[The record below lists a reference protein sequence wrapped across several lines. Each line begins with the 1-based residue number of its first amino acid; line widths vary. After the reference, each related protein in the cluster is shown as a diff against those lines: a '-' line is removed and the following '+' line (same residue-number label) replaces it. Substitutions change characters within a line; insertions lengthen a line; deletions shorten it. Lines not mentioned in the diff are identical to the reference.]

1 MSSAA
6 DTQPYDGSIKTIFK
20 NDAANILPHL
30 LPGTI
35 WQETLDIEVLRSPMR
50 VDRVYRVLYRGKVY
64 ILHLEFQAS
73 TDSKM
78 AHRLLIYHANVWN
91 DHKHPVITIVIY
103 LFKSSVPTS
112 PLQEFG
118 ENDEEIL
125 TFHFKVMTL
134 WTENADYYMKHK
146 LVSVYPLLPAMEYTD
161 TAILLKAIDEMVEY
175 YQGDETELSQQL
187 LWFKIFLARTDTIP
201 EEEKKK
207 VEERLDV
214 FEQLLEES
222 SYVQKQRAIGEAKGE
237 AKTLRKMLVKIV
249 TARYPALTEL
259 AQEYVDH
266 IQRIETLDELI
277 TTLSSGGLDEGRVRL
292 LLSRSKSS

>member
-134 WTENADYYMKHK
+134 WTETADYYMKHK

-214 FEQLLEES
+214 FEQILEES

-259 AQEYVDH
+259 AQEYANHTQQV
-266 IQRIETLDELI
+266 EKLDELI
-277 TTLSSGGLDEGRVRL
+277 TTLSSGLDEGRVRL

>member
-134 WTENADYYMKHK
+134 WTETADYYMKHK

-214 FEQLLEES
+214 FEQILEES

-259 AQEYVDH
+259 AQEYANHTQQV
-266 IQRIETLDELI
+266 EKLDELI
-277 TTLSSGGLDEGRVRL
+277 TTLSSGLDEGRVRFL
-292 LLSRSKSS
+292 LNRSKSS

>member
-6 DTQPYDGSIKTIFK
+6 DTQSYDGSIKTIFK

-30 LPGTI
+30 LPGAI

-50 VDRVYRVLYRGKVY
+50 VDRVYRVLYRGKIY

-78 AHRLLIYHANVWN
+78 AHRLLIYHANVWS

-103 LFKSSVPTS
+103 LFKSCVPTS

-118 ENDEEIL
+118 EDDEEIL

-134 WTENADYYMKHK
+134 CTENANYYMKHK
-146 LVSVYPLLPAMEYTD
+146 LVSVYPLLPAMEYTG

-175 YQGDETELSQQL
+175 YQGDETELSQQI
-187 LWFKIFLARTDTIP
+187 LWFKIFLA
-201 EEEKKK
+201 
-207 VEERLDV
+207 
-214 FEQLLEES
+214 
-222 SYVQKQRAIGEAKGE
+222 
-237 AKTLRKMLVKIV
+237 
-249 TARYPALTEL
+249 
-259 AQEYVDH
+259 
-266 IQRIETLDELI
+266 
-277 TTLSSGGLDEGRVRL
+277 
-292 LLSRSKSS
+292 

>member
-6 DTQPYDGSIKTIFK
+6 DTQSHDGSIKTIFR
-20 NDAANILPHL
+20 NDAVNILPHL
-30 LPGTI
+30 LPGAI

-50 VDRVYRVLYRGKVY
+50 VDRVYRVLYNGKIY

-73 TDSKM
+73 TDPKM
-78 AHRLLIYHANVWN
+78 AHRLLIYHANVWS

-112 PLQEFG
+112 PLQERG
-118 ENDEEIL
+118 TDDEEIL
-125 TFHFKVMTL
+125 TFHFKVLTL
-134 WTENADYYMKHK
+134 WTEDIEYYMKHK
-146 LVSVYPLLPAMEYTD
+146 LISVYPLLPAMKYAG

-175 YQGDETELSQQL
+175 YQGNETELSQQL

-214 FEQLLEES
+214 FEQLS
-222 SYVQKQRAIGEAKGE
+222 SKSCFAQKQRAIAKAEALRE
-237 AKTLRKMLVKIV
+237 TLVDIV
-249 TARYPALTEL
+249 TARYPLLAKL
-259 AQEYVDH
+259 AQEYATHQNGMDKLRAT
-266 IQRIETLDELI
+266 IQSLATASDEAHVRFI
-277 TTLSSGGLDEGRVRL
+277 LSA
-292 LLSRSKSS
+292 SSAA